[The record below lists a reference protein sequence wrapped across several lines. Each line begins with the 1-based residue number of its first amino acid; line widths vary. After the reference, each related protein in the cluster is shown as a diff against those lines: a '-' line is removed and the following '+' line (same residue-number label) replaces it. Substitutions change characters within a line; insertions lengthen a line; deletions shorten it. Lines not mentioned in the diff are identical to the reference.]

1 MRQNAVESITRR
13 IADRVRRI
21 EISTRRLSSEA
32 FHGGVQS
39 RFRGRG
45 MDFDEVREYEPGD
58 DVRAIDWSATAR
70 TGRTFVKKYRE
81 ERQLTVL
88 FVVDAST
95 SGSVGSGEST
105 KREQAVEM
113 AGVLA
118 LSAVRSDHRVGVA
131 VFTDDVEL
139 FVPPARGRPHSF
151 RLVRDLV
158 EFEPQGRGTNLALA
172 LRRVRERLRRRAVV
186 VILSDFL
193 LGEAGL
199 DQAAPEL
206 RALAQRHDVV
216 AIRIG
221 DKLDRQLPS
230 VGLLTLE
237 DAETGEVVEVDTGKP
252 SHRARV
258 DAVANGIG
266 ERIRDLARRAHVDLL
281 EVDTLRP
288 YLGPLIGF
296 FRARGGRT

>member
-1 MRQNAVESITRR
+1 
-13 IADRVRRI
+13 
-21 EISTRRLSSEA
+21 
-32 FHGGVQS
+32 
-39 RFRGRG
+39 

-70 TGRTFVKKYRE
+70 TGHTFVKKYRE
-81 ERQLTVL
+81 ERQLTVV
-88 FVVDAST
+88 FVVDASA
-95 SGSVGSGEST
+95 SGTVGSAEST
-105 KREQAVEM
+105 KREQAVEI

-131 VFTDDVEL
+131 LFTDAVEL
-139 FVPPARGRPHSF
+139 FVPPARGRAHTF
-151 RLVRDLV
+151 GLVQDLV
-158 EFEPQGRGTNLALA
+158 DFEPRGRGTNLAVA
-172 LRRVRERLRRRAVV
+172 LRLVRERLRRRAVV

-193 LGEAGL
+193 LGQAGL
-199 DQAAPEL
+199 DQARPEL

-221 DKLDRQLPS
+221 DKLDRQLLAS
-230 VGLLTLE
+230 AGLLTLE
-237 DAETGEVVEVDTGKP
+237 DAETGEVVEVDTAKA

-258 DAVANGIG
+258 EAIAKESD
-266 ERIRDLARRAHVDLL
+266 ERIRSLLLGAHVDLL
-281 EVDTLRP
+281 EVDTVRP

>member
-1 MRQNAVESITRR
+1 MKESSTEGLRQQ

-32 FHGGVQS
+32 FNGGVQS

-70 TGRTFVKKYRE
+70 TGHTFVKKYRE
-81 ERQLTVL
+81 ERQLTVV
-88 FVVDAST
+88 FVVDVSA

-105 KREQAVEM
+105 KREQAVEI

-118 LSAVRSDHRVGVA
+118 LSAVRSDHRVGLA
-131 VFTDDVEL
+131 VFTDAVEL
-139 FVPPARGRPHSF
+139 FVPPARGRAHTF

-158 EFEPQGRGTNLALA
+158 EFEPRGRGTNLALA
-172 LRRVRERLRRRAVV
+172 LRLVRERLRRRAVV

-193 LGEAGL
+193 LGQAGL
-199 DQAAPEL
+199 EQARPEL
-206 RALAQRHDVV
+206 RALSQRHDVV

-221 DKLDRQLPS
+221 DRLDRQLPS

-237 DAETGEVVEVDTGKP
+237 DAETGEVVEVDTASA

-258 DAVANGIG
+258 DAIAKEVDG
-266 ERIRDLARRAHVDLL
+266 RIRSIARGAQVDLL
-281 EVDTLRP
+281 EVDTRCP

-296 FRARGGRT
+296 FRARGGRA